1 MKITEV
7 LNEVCKVKIMKITE
21 VLIEDIVLE
30 EGKRF
35 FKQSKKIDKTIED
48 LQKKINRLK
57 NKPAYIP
64 LRNLLNKLKKLQI
77 KFEEIENSKESG
89 KVSREKLS
97 KLKSEH
103 KELLHIVSNN
113 EVKRTLQKLGL
124 FFLFGTAT
132 MLLGTLLSELTR
144 TTTIE
149 DAEVG
154 KTIQIHPADML
165 LHKPHEGFEATNV
178 VFKTQEKLTSPQ
190 AMVSEICKKEGINFD
205 LIKELINK
213 ESEWKS
219 NAIGKNPIS
228 KDIGLMQLNSRYI
241 KWFVEKFWTSKKEFD
256 VMNPQDNVTLGVK
269 YFKWL
274 LKLFKNDTEKA
285 LMAYNAGPT
294 AVLND
299 KIPKRSVEYAKS
311 ILKALG
317 ALKSVEKP
325 LPIKMI

>member
-1 MKITEV
+1 
-7 LNEVCKVKIMKITE
+7 MKITE

-132 MLLGTLLSELTR
+132 MLLGTLLSELTK

-149 DAEVG
+149 GTEVG
-154 KTIQIHPADML
+154 KTIQIHPADTL
-165 LHKPHEGFEATNV
+165 LHKPHEGFE
-178 VFKTQEKLTSPQ
+178 EK
-190 AMVSEICKKEGINFD
+190 
-205 LIKELINK
+205 NK
-213 ESEWKS
+213 GYWKFH
-219 NAIGKNPIS
+219 
-228 KDIGLMQLNSRYI
+228 LR
-241 KWFVEKFWTSKKEFD
+241 
-256 VMNPQDNVTLGVK
+256 
-269 YFKWL
+269 
-274 LKLFKNDTEKA
+274 
-285 LMAYNAGPT
+285 
-294 AVLND
+294 
-299 KIPKRSVEYAKS
+299 
-311 ILKALG
+311 
-317 ALKSVEKP
+317 
-325 LPIKMI
+325 

>member
-1 MKITEV
+1 
-7 LNEVCKVKIMKITE
+7 MKITE

-132 MLLGTLLSELTR
+132 MLLGTVL
-144 TTTIE
+144 
-149 DAEVG
+149 AEILAGAPEGHV
-154 KTIQIHPADML
+154 THPHTDML
-165 LHKPHEGFEATNV
+165 LHKQHNGIETNNV
-178 VFKTQEKLTSPQ
+178 VFEIPDKNFDVNTPQ
-190 AMVSEICKKEGINFD
+190 TMVAEICKKEGVDFNVIKQ
-205 LIKELINK
+205 LIQK
-213 ESEWKS
+213 ESEWNPRNVGV
-219 NAIGKNPIS
+219 NATS
-228 KDIGLMQLNSRYI
+228 KDVGYMQLNSRYI

-256 VMNPQDNVTLGVK
+256 VINPKDNVTLGVR

-274 LKLFKNDTEKA
+274 LKLFKNDIEKA

-294 AVLND
+294 AVMNN
-299 KIPKRSVEYAKS
+299 KIPKNSIAYAKS
-311 ILKALG
+311 ILKAL
-317 ALKSVEKP
+317 APKTV
-325 LPIKMI
+325 